1 MKPIT
6 PIASGVAICVLS
18 LAALS
23 STAPRARTYR
33 FNYENVLG
41 TSLELR
47 VGAASE
53 ADAERAEA
61 AALAEIERE
70 AKILSA
76 WDPQSE
82 FSRWQRTRGDAIPVS
97 AELFEVLDLFD
108 QWRDRTSGALDASAE
123 AVTRVWKDAEK
134 RGALPSRQE
143 LDGAVAAVRLRHW
156 QLDPAQRTAT
166 HLDATPL
173 ALNSFAKS
181 YIAGHAADAAL
192 KEDGVSNIVVNI
204 GGDLVIRGGAGE
216 LVDVADPK
224 ADAENAAPLATLRI
238 RDRAVATSGN
248 YRRGEE
254 IAGYHYSHIVD
265 PRTGMPAEDI
275 LSSTVVASNPADAG
289 AMATAFSVLAP
300 EESRRVAAAVP
311 GTEYLLITK
320 SGRRIASPD
329 WSGLEAV
336 AAPANPA
343 LAFAARPARTPGSL
357 AAVAFAPPPAA
368 GAWDSSMELTVSVE
382 LARLDGRARR
392 PYFAAW
398 VEDADKFPV
407 RTLALWFQRE
417 RWLPELRAWYRS
429 DRLRSMAEGT
439 DIARSVSSA
448 TRSPGHY
455 TLQWDGKDNQ
465 GKLVKPGK
473 YTVYIECA
481 REHGGYDLFHREI
494 DFNGTPAKAQLPG
507 GSEIASAALDYH
519 KITQ

>member
-6 PIASGVAICVLS
+6 PIASGLAICVLS

-23 STAPRARTYR
+23 STAPRARTWR

-41 TSLELR
+41 TSLELKI
-47 VGAASE
+47 GTASQ
-53 ADAERAEA
+53 ADAERAET

-82 FSRWQRTRGDAIPVS
+82 FSRWERTRGQAVPVS
-97 AELFEVLDLFD
+97 PELFEVLGLFD
-108 QWRDRTSGALDASAE
+108 QWRDRTAGALDASAE
-123 AVTRVWKDAEK
+123 AVTRVWKAAEK
-134 RGALPSRQE
+134 RGAPPSQQDLE
-143 LDGAVAAVRLRHW
+143 AAVAAVRLRHW
-156 QLDPAQRTAT
+156 QLDQAQRTAT
-166 HLDATPL
+166 HLSATPL

-192 KEDGVSNIVVNI
+192 AEEGVHSVVVNI
-204 GGDLVIRGGAGE
+204 GGDLVIRGSAAE

-224 ADAENAAPLATLRI
+224 SDAENATPLATLRL
-238 RDRAVATSGN
+238 RDRAIATSGN

-254 IAGYHYSHIVD
+254 IAGRHYSHIVD
-265 PRTGMPAEDI
+265 PRTGFPSEDI
-275 LSSTVVASNPADAG
+275 LSSTVVAANPADAG

-300 EESRRVAAAVP
+300 EESRRVAAAIP
-311 GTEYLLITK
+311 GTDYLLITK
-320 SGRRIASPD
+320 SGRRIASPG
-329 WSGLEAV
+329 WNALV
-336 AAPANPA
+336 A
-343 LAFAARPARTPGSL
+343 LA
-357 AAVAFAPPPAA
+357 APPPAPAPSPAPAA
-368 GAWDSSMELTVSVE
+368 GVWDSSMELTVSVE

-407 RTLALWFQRE
+407 RTMALWFQRE

-429 DRLRSMAEGT
+429 DRLRAMAEGT
-439 DIARSVSSA
+439 DITRSISSA

-465 GKLVKPGK
+465 GKPVKPGK